1 VTKIVKACPEGV
13 GVRHDGPMVD
23 ACLTGALLVASPA
36 LDDPNFARTVILLLD
51 HDADGAVGMVLNRP
65 TDISASDALPEWA
78 FAATEPAVVH
88 VGGPVTPQAVV
99 CLGRIKAGVQSAP
112 AGWRPLAGAIGALDL
127 DEASELVDALD
138 AVRFFAGYAGWGPGQ
153 LERELRIGGW
163 LVLAADPNDPFT
175 AEPAKLWSSVLRRQ
189 GGDLA
194 LLSTMPADPSD
205 N

>member
-1 VTKIVKACPEGV
+1 M
-13 GVRHDGPMVD
+13 RHDGPMVD
-23 ACLTGALLVASPA
+23 VSLTGALLVASPT

-65 TDISASDALPEWA
+65 TDISAAEALPEWA

-88 VGGPVTPQAVV
+88 VGGPVTPQGVV
-99 CLGRIKAGVQSAP
+99 CLGRMKNDSQPAP
-112 AGWRPLAGAIGALDL
+112 AGWRQLAGPIGALDL
-127 DEASELVDALD
+127 DEADELVGALD
-138 AVRFFAGYAGWGPGQ
+138 AVRFFAGYSGWGPGQ

-163 LVLAADPNDPFT
+163 LILAAEPNDPFT

-189 GGDLA
+189 GGELA